1 MTPTPLPSRPAWL
14 TIPEA
19 AALIGVSRQAVHK
32 LCEAVPPVFRSIVVS
47 PPHAQR
53 IVLHLDTADVL
64 AYRDQRAW
72 QDKPVGPIPWDVPP
86 SHPPEVPPVPPMPR
100 IVGIGIPTIRP
111 F

>member
-1 MTPTPLPSRPAWL
+1 MTPTRPDWL

-19 AALIGVSRQAVHK
+19 AALLGVSRQAVHK
-32 LCEAVPPVFRSIVVS
+32 LCDLEPIVIRARQVNG
-47 PPHAQR
+47 PDAQR
-53 IVLHLDTADVL
+53 RVLHLDTADVL

-86 SHPPEVPPVPPMPR
+86 SHPPDVPPVPPMPR
-100 IVGIGIPTIRP
+100 FVGLGMPTFRP